1 MIDSQANQRSFLRR
15 SVGHAED
22 TSLVSDDLLD
32 DCLFQAL
39 REVNQHFAKVG
50 VGSFDTVEDQQQY
63 TPIPSDGYEITKIF
77 YPTNSDCVYPDVFSS
92 AIDNY
97 RLSDA
102 IDEFGTRRVYEPS
115 IVAGFYQGREFFDR
129 MFGNGGYVLNG
140 TQVYLDPVPGS
151 TVTTVY
157 FLFRQERYASVA
169 DVEDIHV
176 QPYYAY
182 AQAVLHEAL
191 AVGRGGLSSVSSSG
205 GVGMTTKA
213 SSHHLA
219 MAEKMR
225 KRFESFLPVLMP
237 GRMWP

>member
-1 MIDSQANQRSFLRR
+1 M
-15 SVGHAED
+15 
-22 TSLVSDDLLD
+22 
-32 DCLFQAL
+32 
-39 REVNQHFAKVG
+39 
-50 VGSFDTVEDQQQY
+50 
-63 TPIPSDGYEITKIF
+63 
-77 YPTNSDCVYPDVFSS
+77 
-92 AIDNY
+92 
-97 RLSDA
+97 
-102 IDEFGTRRVYEPS
+102 
-115 IVAGFYQGREFFDR
+115 
-129 MFGNGGYVLNG
+129 
-140 TQVYLDPVPGS
+140 PGS

-157 FLFRQERYASVA
+157 FLFRQERYASVT